1 VVSEVAGT
9 ASTIASQRP
18 TAASRSRSLVLGER
32 KLLLFVTD
40 LGGTTIGL
48 LAAVGYLGQLQ
59 PERPWISWTL
69 LLAAVWIVCSAAFD
83 AYDLRACSRA
93 ARAVLAGY
101 RPLLATFVIYLAI
114 PYATPPL
121 LNSRLAVLIW
131 FMSSLMLV
139 GAGRFAYA
147 RMLTRPQFQRRAIVV
162 GDPTAADELARALT
176 AEAATDYTLLGWVP
190 TAGGEGAIPSLL
202 RPLADEADLVTLVR
216 ALDASEV
223 IIAGQGAVPAD
234 LGGAIVDLYNGGVEV
249 TQMADLYEQ
258 LVGRIPVA
266 HVPDHWY
273 AVLPRR
279 AGGGRA
285 YDLLRR
291 GLDVVVA
298 GVFLMLALPILLLVA
313 AAIALDGQG
322 PILYRQQRLGH
333 LGHTFDIWKFRT
345 MRVGAEREGDEVWAV
360 RSDPRRT
367 RVGRVLRPTRLDE
380 LPQLWNVFVGDM
392 TLIGPRPERPGF
404 TRSLQEQIPF
414 YRSRLLVKP
423 GVTGWAQVKA
433 RYASNIDDSL
443 EKLQY
448 DLYYVKHRSP
458 YLDLVIALKSI
469 GVLLRA
475 SGT

>member
-1 VVSEVAGT
+1 MAGT
-9 ASTIASQRP
+9 ASTIESHVP
-18 TAASRSRSLVLGER
+18 AAGRSRSLVLGER
-32 KLLLFVTD
+32 KLLLFATD
-40 LGGTTIGL
+40 LAGITVGVV
-48 LAAVGYLGQLQ
+48 AAIAFLGHLQ
-59 PERPWISWTL
+59 PDRPLLQWVL
-69 LLAAVWIVCSAAFD
+69 LLSAVWIVCAAAFD
-83 AYDLRACSRA
+83 AYDLRECSRA

-101 RPLLATFVIYLAI
+101 RPLIATLIIYMAI
-114 PYATPPL
+114 PYITPPL
-121 LNSRLAVLIW
+121 LSSRLALLIW
-131 FMSSLMLV
+131 SVSSLILV

-176 AEAATDYTLLGWVP
+176 TEATTDYTLLGWVP
-190 TAGGEGAIPSLL
+190 TADVAGHHPTML
-202 RPLADEADLVTLVR
+202 RTLSGDDGLIALVR
-216 ALDASEV
+216 ALDASEA
-223 IIAGQGAVPAD
+223 IIAGRGAVPAD
-234 LGGAIVDLYNGGVEV
+234 LGSAIVDLYNDGIEV

-258 LVGRIPVA
+258 LVSRIPVA

-291 GLDVVVA
+291 FVDLVIA
-298 GVFLMLALPILLLVA
+298 GALLLLALPVLLLLA
-313 AAIALDGQG
+313 AAIRSDSRG
-322 PILYRQQRLGH
+322 PILYRQQRLGY
-333 LGHTFDIWKFRT
+333 LGHTFEIWKFRT
-345 MRVGAEREGDEVWAV
+345 MRVDAESDGDEVWAV
-360 RSDPRRT
+360 RADPRRT
-367 RVGRVLRPTRLDE
+367 RVGRILRPTRLDV
-380 LPQLWNVFVGDM
+380 LPQLWNVLVGDM

-404 TRSLQEQIPF
+404 TRSLQERIPF

-423 GVTGWAQVKA
+423 GLTGWAQVKA

-458 YLDLVIALKSI
+458 YLDLVIVLKSV